1 MTTCIYRL
9 NTTEA
14 NSNDHKRHTILNHV
28 SRLVREPRTLIPEAT
43 DKSVDTSCAS
53 GIVHSQLRASGD
65 DSSKARRVRS
75 AAHESMYP
83 LNERDTLS
91 AISRW

>member
-14 NSNDHKRHTILNHV
+14 DSNDHKRHTILNHV

-65 DSSKARRVRS
+65 DSSKTRHSRS
-75 AAHESMYP
+75 FPMNSGSDNSDKAGS
-83 LNERDTLS
+83 S
-91 AISRW
+91 ALLGW